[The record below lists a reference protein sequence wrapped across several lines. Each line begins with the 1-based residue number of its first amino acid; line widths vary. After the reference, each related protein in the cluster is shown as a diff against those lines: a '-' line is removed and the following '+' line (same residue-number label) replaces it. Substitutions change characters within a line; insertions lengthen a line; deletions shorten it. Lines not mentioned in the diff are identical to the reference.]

1 MPRTPQKARKST
13 GGTAPRRTAV
23 AVHPPVP
30 PGNVLVPTIQ
40 HRQVSLWV
48 QPNQFCEFL
57 TVYLGILLHLH
68 QRWRFVDV
76 RRMHTRCVF

>member
-1 MPRTPQKARKST
+1 MPRTVQKARKST
-13 GGTAPRRTAV
+13 GGAAPRKTAV

-30 PGNVLVPTIQ
+30 PANVLVPTIQ
-40 HRQVSLWV
+40 HRQVSLWM
-48 QPNQFCEFL
+48 QPNKFYELL

-68 QRWRFVDV
+68 QRRRFVDV